1 MLFKLILV
9 VFSLNRDGQLRG
21 DEYVIDSNLTRN
33 ECITLMLEHNE
44 AFKSES
50 SYSEFMCEYNKSFT
64 GEVVNKGIKK
74 WILII

>member
-9 VFSLNRDGQLRG
+9 VFSLNSDGQVRG
-21 DEYVIDSNLTRN
+21 DEYVIDSDLTRN

-50 SYSEFMCEYNKSFT
+50 SYSEFMCEYNESSTITTSNTK
-64 GEVVNKGIKK
+64 
-74 WILII
+74 